1 MMELSTG
8 GRDAAVSR
16 RRFLGAAGA
25 TGATAALGG
34 AGVATGQEVAE
45 TYEFGGEV
53 SGWQGRSPASIEG
66 ETNPTLNLQAGET
79 YEFVWENLDGAP
91 HDFTLWDDSENVVEQ
106 TDTVTEEGGTASMTV
121 SVPESVSS
129 YVCTI
134 HPNTMLGNVAFGE
147 VREATPN
154 TPFGLPWAAVMVGGF
169 IVLGVLSPIAFA
181 VLLYREYLP
190 RGDRPPEG
198 ERV

>member
-1 MMELSTG
+1 MTELST

-16 RRFLGAAGA
+16 RRFLRAAGV
-25 TGATAALGG
+25 TGATAAVGG
-34 AGVATGQEVAE
+34 AGVAAGQAVAE

-66 ETNPTLNLQAGET
+66 QTNPTLNLQAGET

-91 HDFTLWDDSENVVEQ
+91 HDFTLRDDSESVVEQ
-106 TDTVTEEGGTASMTV
+106 TDTVSEQGGTASMTV
-121 SVPESVSS
+121 SVPESVAN

-147 VREATPN
+147 VRAAAPN

-169 IVLGVLSPIAFA
+169 VVLGVLSPIAFA
-181 VLLYREYLP
+181 VLLYTKYRP
-190 RGDRPPEG
+190 QSDRPPEG